1 MSDLDGL
8 EGLDGLNGLNGLEDL
23 LMTAP
28 TDLLP
33 GVLEE
38 VGLADALATVDS
50 PIGPL
55 HIAWNGL
62 GVRHLST
69 LPEHMEADRVSR
81 RADTPPDWLQRALD
95 TFFGGRRPQ
104 LDYDLRGLSPFERE
118 VLDACST
125 VPPGQVRPYSW
136 IAREIG
142 RPKAVRAVGS
152 ALGRNPVPLFIPCH
166 RIVRAD
172 GLIGNYGLG
181 PPVKWQLLQ
190 LEGLDP
196 SGLEEEGR
204 HGVRLHGSDTTHIY
218 CLPTCRYGKRVTE
231 RHQVAFRS
239 RQEAEAAGYRACK
252 VCKP

>member
-1 MSDLDGL
+1 MSDLF
-8 EGLDGLNGLNGLEDL
+8 EVNGLLT
-23 LMTAP
+23 TAP
-28 TDLLP
+28 ANLLP

-38 VGLADALATVDS
+38 VGLADAMATVDS

-69 LPEHMEADRVSR
+69 MPEHMEADRVGR
-81 RADTPPDWLQRALD
+81 RVDTAPDWLARALD
-95 TFFGGRRPQ
+95 TFFHGRRPR
-104 LDYDLRGLSPFERE
+104 LDYDLRGLSGFERD
-118 VLDACST
+118 VLDACAT
-125 VPPGQVRPYSW
+125 VPPGEVRPYSW

-152 ALGRNPVPLFIPCH
+152 ALGRNPVPLLIPCH

-181 PPVKWQLLQ
+181 PPVKWKLLEM
-190 LEGLDP
+190 EGLDP
-196 SGLEEEGR
+196 SGMEKEAR

-218 CLPTCRYGKRVTE
+218 CLPTCRHGKRVME
-231 RHQVAFRS
+231 RHQVVFRS
-239 RQEAEAAGYRACK
+239 REQAENEGYRACK